1 MRIALI
7 AMSGVRAHNPELT
20 ALGLSLPGFVER
32 GKTIASLPSLGL
44 LTLAAL
50 TDDRHDVDYY
60 EVDDIAEM
68 DPLSNCDLAA
78 FSTYSAQAKEC
89 YELSD
94 RFRTAGVKTVIG
106 GLHVTTVPAEALE
119 HCDIVVV
126 GEGEPVWRR
135 LIADVE
141 AGTAGQ
147 VYRPDAPFDLAEAP
161 IPRYDLLDP
170 DRYNRLTVQTQRG
183 CPWHCEFCASSI
195 LLSSRYETKPVEK
208 VSAEIDAMKDIWA
221 DPFVELS
228 DDNSFV
234 NKHHARDLVSAIG
247 EHGVSWFTE
256 TDVSIADDPA
266 LLRMMSDAGCR
277 EILVGFESPNRD
289 AVDGIETKRN
299 WKRSRVDRYKAA
311 VETIQTNG
319 IALNACFILGLDGD
333 GPGVFDDVAAFVD
346 ETDPFDVQ
354 ITVLTPF
361 PGTPLY
367 RRLLAEDRIITP
379 GAWELCTLFDVNYRP
394 ANMTV
399 EQLEKGLVDLGRY
412 IYSEEDTERRREGF
426 KRQVAAGRDL
436 RTGGK
441 VAS

>member
-60 EVDDIAEM
+60 EVDDITEM
-68 DPLSNCDLAA
+68 DPLPECDLAA
-78 FSTYSAQAKEC
+78 FSTFSAQVKEC
-89 YELSD
+89 YALSD
-94 RFRTAGVKTVIG
+94 RFRAAGVKTVIG
-106 GLHVTTVPAEALE
+106 GLHVTTVPEEALE

-126 GEGEPVWRR
+126 GEGEPVWRK
-135 LIADVE
+135 LLADVE
-141 AGTAGQ
+141 AGREKRI
-147 VYRPDAPFDLAEAP
+147 YRPDAPFDLADSP

-195 LLSSRYETKPVEK
+195 LLSPRYKTKPVEK
-208 VSAEIDAMKDIWA
+208 VSAEIDAMKEIWA

-234 NKHHARDLVSAIG
+234 NKHHGRDLVAAIG
-247 EHGVSWFTE
+247 EHDVQWFTE
-256 TDVSIADDPA
+256 TDISIADDPA

-277 EILVGFESPNRD
+277 EILVGFESPNPD

-299 WKRSRVDRYKAA
+299 WKRSRVDRYKEA
-311 VETIQTNG
+311 VEIIQTNG

-333 GPGVFDDVAAFVD
+333 GPEVFDRVAKFVD

-367 RRLLAEDRIITP
+367 RRLLAEGRILTP
-379 GAWELCTLFDVNYRP
+379 GAWELSTLFDVNYRP

-399 EQLEKGLVDLGRY
+399 EELEKGLVDLGRY
-412 IYSEEDTERRREGF
+412 IYSEEATARRRAGF
-426 KRQVAAGRDL
+426 KEQVAAGRD
-436 RTGGK
+436 RRMREK
-441 VAS
+441 AAS